1 MFHPILDVVIGL
13 VLYLTFF
20 YPTIFKWCPFII
32 YFQEYAA
39 KTILENYEKVID
51 LPMILALPEEFRDIL
66 KELLLKVTRL

>member
-20 YPTIFKWCPFII
+20 YPTTFKWCPFII
-32 YFQEYAA
+32 YFSGNAA

-51 LPMILALPEEFRDIL
+51 LPMILALLVQRHSERTTAEGKL
-66 KELLLKVTRL
+66 